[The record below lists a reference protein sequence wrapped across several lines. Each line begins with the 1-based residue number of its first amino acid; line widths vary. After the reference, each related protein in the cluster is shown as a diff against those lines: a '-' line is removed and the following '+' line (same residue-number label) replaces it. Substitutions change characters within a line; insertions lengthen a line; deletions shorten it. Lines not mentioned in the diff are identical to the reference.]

1 MVMSVISGNSSN
13 KIAFV
18 VACTKKKRVDPPR
31 QLQFDTLGHADD
43 VNLLAK
49 EWLRKIEDNNALY
62 IAEELYCGPGWVP
75 VLEARSLSQQILGK
89 TSLYVLSAGMGLIC
103 STDLIPAYSATFA
116 DGKDQVVARI
126 DSGQSKRE
134 IHREWWNALGKLRP
148 KKANFTLEEI
158 QSNDYI
164 LVAAGS
170 EYLYSVHDSLIEL
183 VRRTNP
189 KRLFIISIGI
199 SKGEIDASLQEC
211 LLPFD
216 ISIEHMLPGA
226 RSSIN
231 QRVLHWVVKEV
242 IPKVTWERHE
252 VEAFISKVI
261 ADCHDIQS
269 TLPKRQIVTLDDS
282 SIKKWI
288 RVQIQRENG
297 ITKSK
302 LLRTFRESMSCEQS
316 RFSKLVD
323 IVRSE
328 EQRALAI

>member
-1 MVMSVISGNSSN
+1 MDISLLPGSNSN
-13 KIAFV
+13 KIAIV
-18 VACTKKKRVDPPR
+18 VTCTKRKRVNPPR
-31 QLQFDTLGHADD
+31 QMQFDTLTYTDD

-49 EWLRKIEDNNALY
+49 EWLKKIDDSNKRY
-62 IAEELYCGPGWVP
+62 VAEELYCGPSWVP
-75 VLEARSLSQQILGK
+75 VLKARALSQRILGE
-89 TSLYVLSAGMGLIC
+89 TGIYILSAGMGLIC
-103 STDLIPAYSATFA
+103 STDFIPSYSATFA
-116 DGKDQVVARI
+116 DGKDQVAGRI
-126 DSGQSKRE
+126 NNGRSKNE
-134 IHREWWNALGKLRP
+134 IHREWWNTLGRLQY
-148 KKANFTLEEI
+148 KKTEFTLRQLRSSDI
-158 QSNDYI
+158 I

-170 EYLYSVHDSLIEL
+170 EYVYSVHDSLIEL
-183 VRRTNP
+183 VKSINP
-189 KRLFIISIGI
+189 RNIFLISIGI
-199 SKGEIDASLQEC
+199 NKGKINTSLQEC

-242 IPKVTWERHE
+242 ISKVTWERHE

-288 RVQIQRENG
+288 RVQIQREKG